1 MLDKETSGEPPEQIE
16 FIKNKAIPLFES
28 WGYEVKILHSRLNY
42 MDIFLREP
50 TRGKRY
56 GTGMITGFPMAL
68 RCQIN
73 RSVKIEPI
81 QNFLKT
87 LGAQKY
93 RQYVGIAI
101 DEPKRLERANGK
113 GQISLL
119 EKYRYTEEMAYS
131 LCEKYG
137 LLSPV
142 YEYTSRGGCWFCPN
156 ARQKELRHLRDC
168 HPELWQKLLDLE
180 DMPNLI
186 GNIWNTLEKKSIH
199 MIEEQFQQED
209 AQISIF
215 DYLDNINCRTN

>member
-1 MLDKETSGEPPEQIE
+1 
-16 FIKNKAIPLFES
+16 
-28 WGYEVKILHSRLNY
+28 
-42 MDIFLREP
+42 
-50 TRGKRY
+50 
-56 GTGMITGFPMAL
+56 
-68 RCQIN
+68 
-73 RSVKIEPI
+73 
-81 QNFLKT
+81 
-87 LGAQKY
+87 
-93 RQYVGIAI
+93 
-101 DEPKRLERANGK
+101 
-113 GQISLL
+113 
-119 EKYRYTEEMAYS
+119 MAYS

-199 MIEEQFQQED
+199 MMEEQFQQED

-215 DYLDNINCRTN
+215 DYLDNINGRSN